1 MRVAFI
7 GKGGAGKST
16 IVGTFSRL
24 LARQGE
30 RVLVLDSD
38 VMPGLAHAL
47 GIDPTDSP
55 IPDDA
60 VEEHGDDGPRFR
72 LREGLSAEDAVAAY
86 ARVCPDGVRLL
97 QLGKLK
103 GSASEIQ
110 RSQFAYRQI
119 TQELPEESWNLVG
132 DLPGGT
138 RQPFFGWGTFATT
151 MLVVVEPT
159 AKSYLTARRLL
170 RLAEMPHGPSIVAV
184 ANKVSEPGDRHRVA
198 EATGL
203 EVVAEVPWDPAVGR
217 ADRDGR
223 ALLEVAPEG
232 PAVGAIAGLVDVL
245 RTGPPT

>member
-24 LARQGE
+24 LAQQGE

-47 GIDPTDSP
+47 GVEPTDSA

-60 VEEHGDDGPRFR
+60 VDEYEDEPRFR
-72 LREGLSAEDAVAAY
+72 LRLSAEDAVEAH
-86 ARVCPDGVRLL
+86 ARACPDGVRLL
-97 QLGKLK
+97 QLGKLR
-103 GSASEIQ
+103 GPASDIT

-119 TQELPEESWNLVG
+119 TRELPEESWHLVG

-138 RQPFFGWGTFATT
+138 RQPFFGWGAFATT

-170 RLAEMPHGPSIVAV
+170 RLAEMPHSPSIVAV
-184 ANKVSEPGDRHRVA
+184 ANKVSEPGDRRRVE

-203 EVVAEVPWDPAVGR
+203 EVVAEIPWDPAVGR

-223 ALLEVAPEG
+223 ALLEVAPDG
-232 PAVGAIAGLVDVL
+232 PAVQAIAGLADRL
-245 RTGPPT
+245 RDRRYA